1 MNETQTFELPIPEFD
16 LSLLPPHCR
25 DTSSEAFRDAL
36 TEFVRRELSG
46 SAKWMEVVVD
56 QRVIRVS
63 WRGTV
68 EPEDALQSALARLKS
83 GDVPRGIQS
92 LRLLLRMRPN
102 DELVH
107 YNLGMALS
115 DTSQLHAAVRHLR
128 EALRLAPGMTNAKV
142 ALAVAL
148 MRSREP
154 NEAERLLTEA
164 VAEEPDNPYALRN
177 LGGCLFALDKDLPRA
192 EQSLRKATQLTGNDQ
207 QAWFGLA
214 QVCEKLGKLDDA
226 DSAYLRVLDINFHND
241 IAEMAKRGRSR
252 LTQQAMRAN
261 VGGGLRM
268 DAVMYCL
275 SAMQQFDAMMP
286 EQVKQAA
293 FEIATVGTRGLDP
306 NDPAKKY
313 TLRCLTGSFSALQ
326 LLSYM
331 FVAFKRISPETD
343 MGFDLAREYEA
354 ATQMHQRGQKE

>member
-1 MNETQTFELPIPEFD
+1 MNETQTFELPIAEFD
-16 LSLLPPHCR
+16 LNLLPEDCR
-25 DTSSEAFRDAL
+25 ATGGEAFRDAL
-36 TEFVRRELSG
+36 TEFVRRELAG
-46 SAKWMEVVVD
+46 SAKWIEVVVD
-56 QRVIRVS
+56 QQNIRVS

-83 GDVPRGIQS
+83 GDLPRGIQS
-92 LRLLLRMRPN
+92 LRLLLRMRPD

-107 YNLGMALS
+107 YNLGLALS

-128 EALRLAPGMTNAKV
+128 EALRLAPDMTNAKV

-148 MRSREP
+148 MRKREMP
-154 NEAERLLTEA
+154 EAERLLVEA
-164 VAEEPDNPYALRN
+164 VAEEPDNPDALRN
-177 LGGCLFALDKDLPRA
+177 LGGCLFALQKDLPRA
-192 EQSLRKATQLTGNDQ
+192 EDCLRMATRLNANDQ
-207 QAWFGLA
+207 QAWFGLG
-214 QVCEKLGKLDDA
+214 QVCEAQQKLDDA
-226 DSAYLRVLDINFHND
+226 DKAYLRVLDINFHND

-275 SAMQQFDAMMP
+275 SAMKQFDDMTP
-286 EQVKQAA
+286 EKVKQAA
-293 FEIATVGTRGLDP
+293 FEIATAGTRGLDP
-306 NDPAKKY
+306 NNPDKKH
-313 TLRCLTGSFSALQ
+313 TLRSLPGTFSGLQ

-343 MGFDLAREYEA
+343 IGFDLAREYEA
-354 ATQMHQRGQKE
+354 ALQMHQRGQKE